1 MINEKAILF
10 LKYSDF
16 KIFVLN
22 FETRASKTI
31 LQFKIEIFKSDMA
44 ILIED
49 YYFSLHLNYTLNI
62 ALFTVFCNRT
72 RCFA

>member
-22 FETRASKTI
+22 FETRA
-31 LQFKIEIFKSDMA
+31 FKNYFA
-44 ILIED
+44 IQ
-49 YYFSLHLNYTLNI
+49 N
-62 ALFTVFCNRT
+62 
-72 RCFA
+72 